1 MRGCPGQ
8 GRPERGFV
16 GQGQTCPQI
25 GLWDLLAIQGS
36 WNLDPGDPRQLGP
49 AKTLPTVPIPRTVC
63 TADLVP
69 PRGVL
74 PASHRHGK
82 PGPGTRRSHGGLWGG
97 GTGAG
102 GRAQGERGRVS
113 ASRHRH
119 GLEGRGGVGASP
131 AADTTLALGAG
142 TEQPFLKAAMAGTGR
157 AVGG

>member
-69 PRGVL
+69 PRGVFQ
-74 PASHRHGK
+74 PATDMVSLVPA
-82 PGPGTRRSHGGLWGG
+82 PG
-97 GTGAG
+97 GATVG
-102 GRAQGERGRVS
+102 FRVVER
-113 ASRHRH
+113 
-119 GLEGRGGVGASP
+119 E
-131 AADTTLALGAG
+131 LGAG
-142 TEQPFLKAAMAGTGR
+142 PRGREDGSVPPGTGT
-157 AVGG
+157 G